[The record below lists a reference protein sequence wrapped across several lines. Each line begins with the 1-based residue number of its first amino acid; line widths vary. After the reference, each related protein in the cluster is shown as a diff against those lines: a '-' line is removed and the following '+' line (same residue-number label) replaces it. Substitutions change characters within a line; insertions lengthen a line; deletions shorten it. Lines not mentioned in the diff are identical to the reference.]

1 MNKANI
7 LSIHSVYPLQGGER
21 PAKQGSKEVKSESFL
36 ALLAGFTVR
45 RSTWLAG
52 KAGMEGGLLIL
63 LIFMLSAC
71 GNQATDFN
79 TDVAVNV
86 SVEELKPESFEQT
99 MVTTGTVKPSQEFSY
114 KSEIAGE
121 YFIQTNPRTG
131 KKFRMG
137 DAVKKGDVI
146 IKIED
151 KEYRN
156 QTNIEGAKLDLDIS
170 EMEYK
175 KQQALYDKG
184 GVTLRELVNSQKTLV
199 TARQTYETAKIK
211 LEKMQVAA
219 PFDGIITD
227 LPYYSNG
234 VRIETGQP
242 LISYMEYSTVVMDM
256 NLPENQMGKVGLK
269 QSARIMN
276 YSLPDDT
283 LTGYISELSPAIDE
297 ETRSFKGRIEINN
310 KELKLRPG
318 MFVKAEIV
326 VARRDSAIVILK
338 DVMQSAGNHKFVFVA
353 QRETARRRYIHTGL
367 ENNGFIEVT
376 EGLKPGERLI
386 VKGYETLR
394 DRSKIKVIR

>member
-7 LSIHSVYPLQGGER
+7 LSIHFSFPKGKLQGGFFIL
-21 PAKQGSKEVKSESFL
+21 FL
-36 ALLAGFTVR
+36 LV
-45 RSTWLAG
+45 
-52 KAGMEGGLLIL
+52 
-63 LIFMLSAC
+63 LSAC
-71 GNQATDFN
+71 GNEAGDFN

-86 SVEELKPESFEQT
+86 SVEELKRKPFEQT

-121 YFIQTNPRTG
+121 YFLQTNPRTG
-131 KKFRMG
+131 HKFRMG
-137 DAVKKGDVI
+137 DKVKKGDVI

-151 KEYRN
+151 EEYRN

-175 KQQALYDKG
+175 KQQALYEKG
-184 GVTLRELVNSQKTLV
+184 GVTLRELVNSEKTLV
-199 TARQTYETAKIK
+199 TARQAYETAKIK
-211 LEKMQVAA
+211 LAKMKVTA

-234 VRIETGQP
+234 VRIETGQQ

-269 QSARIMN
+269 QEARIMN

-297 ETRSFKGRIEINN
+297 ETRSFKGRIEIKN
-310 KELKLRPG
+310 KDLKLRPG

-326 VARRDSAIVILK
+326 VARRDSALVIPK
-338 DVMQSAGNHKFVFVA
+338 DVMQSAGNRKYVFVA
-353 QRETARRRYIHTGL
+353 QRETARRRYIRTGM
-367 ENNGFIEVT
+367 ENNGFVEVT

-386 VKGYETLR
+386 IKGYETLR

>member
-1 MNKANI
+1 MNKTDNSFKTFHSAIKWTGGGI
-7 LSIHSVYPLQGGER
+7 LSL
-21 PAKQGSKEVKSESFL
+21 F
-36 ALLAGFTVR
+36 
-45 RSTWLAG
+45 
-52 KAGMEGGLLIL
+52 MLIL
-63 LIFMLSAC
+63 TSCGDQSA
-71 GNQATDFN
+71 DFN

-86 SVEELKPESFEQT
+86 SVEELVLKPFEQT
-99 MVTTGTVKPSQEFSY
+99 MVTTGTIKPAQEFSY

-121 YFIQTNPRTG
+121 YFLQTNPRTG

-137 DAVKKGDVI
+137 DAVRKGDVI

-151 KEYRN
+151 EEYRN

-175 KQQALYDKG
+175 KQQALYEKG
-184 GVTLRELVNSQKTLV
+184 GVTLRELVNSEKTLV

-211 LEKMQVAA
+211 LEKMQITA
-219 PFDGIITD
+219 PFNGIITD

-256 NLPENQMGKVGLK
+256 NLPENQMGKVSLK
-269 QSARIMN
+269 QAARIMN

-297 ETRSFKGRIEINN
+297 ETRSFKGRIEIAN

-326 VARRDSAIVILK
+326 VAKRDSALVIPK
-338 DVMQSAGNHKFVFVA
+338 DVMQTAGSRKYVFIA
-353 QRETARRRYIHTGL
+353 QKETARRRYVTTGL
-367 ENNGFIEVT
+367 ENNGFVEVT
-376 EGLKPGERLI
+376 GGLKPGERLI
-386 VKGYETLR
+386 IKGYETLR

>member
-1 MNKANI
+1 MKKI
-7 LSIHSVYPLQGGER
+7 THLSNVYPSPFQGR
-21 PAKQGSKEVKSESFL
+21 SRRVISEFSL
-36 ALLAGFTVR
+36 PSL
-45 RSTWLAG
+45 
-52 KAGMEGGLLIL
+52 GGLSRFRRGTEGSIL
-63 LIFMLSAC
+63 LFLLTLIFTSC
-71 GNQATDFN
+71 GNQASDFN

-86 SVEELKPESFEQT
+86 SVEELKRQPFEQT
-99 MVTTGTVKPSQEFSY
+99 MVTTGTIKPAQEFSY

-121 YFIQTNPRTG
+121 YFLQSNSRSG
-131 KKFRMG
+131 HKFRMG

-151 KEYRN
+151 EEYRN

-175 KQQALYDKG
+175 KQQALYEKG

-199 TARQTYETAKIK
+199 TARQAYETAKLK
-211 LEKMQVAA
+211 LDKMQVIA

-256 NLPENQMGKVGLK
+256 NLPENQMGSVSLK
-269 QSARIMN
+269 QPVRIMN

-297 ETRSFKGRIEINN
+297 ETRSFKGRIEIKN
-310 KELKLRPG
+310 KELKLLPG
-318 MFVKAEIV
+318 MFVKAEVV
-326 VARRDSAIVILK
+326 VARRDSSIVIPK
-338 DVMQSAGNHKFVFVA
+338 DVMMMAGSRKYVFIA
-353 QRETARRRYIHTGL
+353 QKETARRRHITTGL
-367 ENNGFIEVT
+367 ENNGNVEVT

-386 VKGYETLR
+386 IKGYETLR

>member
-1 MNKANI
+1 MCASTLKYILMNKTDNSFKTFHSAIKWTGGGI
-7 LSIHSVYPLQGGER
+7 LSL
-21 PAKQGSKEVKSESFL
+21 F
-36 ALLAGFTVR
+36 
-45 RSTWLAG
+45 
-52 KAGMEGGLLIL
+52 LLIL
-63 LIFMLSAC
+63 TSCGDQSA
-71 GNQATDFN
+71 DFN

-86 SVEELKPESFEQT
+86 SVEELVLKPFEQT
-99 MVTTGTVKPSQEFSY
+99 MVTTGTIKPAQEFSY

-121 YFIQTNPRTG
+121 YFLQTNPRTG

-137 DAVKKGDVI
+137 DAVRKGDVI

-151 KEYRN
+151 EEYRN

-175 KQQALYDKG
+175 KQQALYEKG
-184 GVTLRELVNSQKTLV
+184 GVTLRELVNSEKTLV

-211 LEKMQVAA
+211 LEKMQITA
-219 PFDGIITD
+219 PFNGIITD

-256 NLPENQMGKVGLK
+256 NLPENQMGKVSLK
-269 QSARIMN
+269 QAARIMN

-297 ETRSFKGRIEINN
+297 ETRSFKGRIEIAN

-326 VARRDSAIVILK
+326 VAKRDSALVIPK
-338 DVMQSAGNHKFVFVA
+338 DVMQTAGSRKYVFIA
-353 QRETARRRYIHTGL
+353 QKETARRRYVTTGL
-367 ENNGFIEVT
+367 ENNGFVEVT
-376 EGLKPGERLI
+376 GGLKPGERLI
-386 VKGYETLR
+386 IKGYETLR